1 MSTISRCPAQ
11 SLPPMPMIYFIGP
24 LPQRWL
30 GDVNPHLNHAQKVPY
45 EQTWSFLTR
54 GVTSAYTGPALA
66 LRRTT
71 RSSAK
76 SSQMHKGSLQQA
88 TLPKFFWNSLLSI
101 RPQQTL
107 AFTLQR
113 KHWLRMPNLAA
124 DPRADT

>member
-1 MSTISRCPAQ
+1 
-11 SLPPMPMIYFIGP
+11 MIYFIGP
-24 LPQRWL
+24 LPQKWL

-45 EQTWSFLTR
+45 ENTWSFLTR

-76 SSQMHKGSLQQA
+76 SSQMHKGALQQA
-88 TLPKFFWNSLLSI
+88 TLPKFFWNSLSI

-107 AFTLQR
+107 ASTLSLSLSLRQR
-113 KHWLRMPNLAA
+113 KHPNAA